1 MIDKKLLIYFE
12 RTSQVERVIKI
23 IQKIRPDLTIEKDMK
38 LIDDGILESYD
49 VLQLIIELTQEFCVD
64 IAIEDVNISNF
75 NTVDSI
81 YLLIKQLEKSNVE

>member
-81 YLLIKQLEKSNVE
+81 YLLIKQLKKSNVE